1 MKKVL
6 IWVLHRPDRSPSQ
19 RFRFEQYLSYLEDN
33 GYTFVYSYLIS
44 EKDDKVFYAKGN
56 YLNKF
61 FILLKSLWK
70 RYWELQKA
78 SRYDMVFVQRECF
91 MLGTAFFERRMSKKT
106 KLIFDFDDAI
116 WLHSVSEGNKNLAFL
131 KDSEKTSKIIQSA
144 SLVFAGNEYLADYA
158 KNFNDKVV
166 VIPTTVDTNRFRKI
180 QKTKHNNICI
190 GWSGSFTTIEHFE
203 TALEAL
209 YIIKEKYGE
218 GVYFKMISDKNYQN
232 DRLNVKTIPWTSKDE
247 IEQLSEFDI
256 GLMPLPNDEWT
267 KGKCGLKGLSYMS
280 MGIATVMSGVGV
292 NNQIIKDGVNGFLA
306 NSLEEW
312 VEKLS
317 ILIENAELRE
327 KFGLEGRKTVLEE
340 YSYES
345 QKEKYLFYFNELTR
359 KNNEI
364 G

>member
-19 RFRFEQYLSYLEDN
+19 RFRFEQYLSFLEEN
-33 GYTFVYSYLIS
+33 GYSFVYSYLIS
-44 EKDDKVFYAKGN
+44 EKDDRVFYSKGN
-56 YLNKF
+56 YLRKF
-61 FILLKSLWK
+61 FILLKSIWK
-70 RYWELQKA
+70 RFLELQNA
-78 SRYDMVFVQRECF
+78 RMYDIVFVQRECF
-91 MLGTAFFERRMSKKT
+91 MLGTAFFERQISKKT

-131 KDSEKTSKIIQSA
+131 KDPEKTRKIIQSA
-144 SLVFAGNEYLADYA
+144 SLVLAGNDYLAEYA
-158 KNFNDKVV
+158 RAFNDRVV
-166 VIPTTVDTNRFRKI
+166 VIPTTVDTSRFVRK
-180 QKTKHNNICI
+180 QKVAGNKICI

-209 YIIKEKYGE
+209 YIIKDKYGE
-218 GVYFKMISDKNYQN
+218 SVYFKMISDKHYQN
-232 DRLNVKTIPWTSKDE
+232 DRLNVKTIPWTSEDE

-306 NSLEEW
+306 NSTEEW
-312 VEKLS
+312 VDKLS
-317 ILIENAELRE
+317 ILIENESLRE
-327 KFGLEGRKTVLEE
+327 KFGVEGRKTVLED

-345 QKEKYLFYFNELTR
+345 QKERYLFYFNEITG
-359 KNNEI
+359 K
-364 G
+364 